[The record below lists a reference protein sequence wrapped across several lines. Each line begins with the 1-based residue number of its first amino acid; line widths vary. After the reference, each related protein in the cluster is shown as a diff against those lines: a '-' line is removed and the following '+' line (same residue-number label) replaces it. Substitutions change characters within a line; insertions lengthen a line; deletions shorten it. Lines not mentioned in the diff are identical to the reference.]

1 MGEKESLG
9 LVIVV
14 VAPRDR
20 PCVAQ
25 IETVVGPFPDMP
37 ACEVWIEAHKK
48 IHPHEEFLITR
59 VRAPGS
65 AMADGP
71 FPASGSPGDVI

>member
-1 MGEKESLG
+1 MGENENRDL
-9 LVIVV
+9 VV
-14 VAPRDR
+14 VVVEPRDR

-25 IETVVGPFPDMP
+25 IETVVGPFPDVP
-37 ACEVWIEAHKK
+37 ACQAWIEAHQKV
-48 IHPHEEFLITR
+48 HPHEEFLITR
-59 VRAPGS
+59 VSAPGS

>member
-1 MGEKESLG
+1 M
-9 LVIVV
+9 VV
-14 VAPRDR
+14 VVEPRDR

-25 IETVVGPFPDMP
+25 IEAVVGPFPDMP
-37 ACEVWIEAHKK
+37 ACEAWIEAHKK

-59 VRAPGS
+59 VYAPSS

-71 FPASGSPGDVI
+71 FPAGGSPGDVI